1 MKTSARNQPT
11 LFPFESRIM
20 TGVESLHLDNGIP
33 VFLIEAGT
41 EDVMRI
47 EYIFKAGMVREYLP
61 LLATSTNLM
70 LTEGSQNHSAE
81 EINRIL
87 DYYGIFLNP
96 AAEKDIAGI
105 TVYFLSKQT
114 ERVLGLTE
122 EILFKPV
129 FPGKEL
135 DLLLRKR
142 LRWYQVNR
150 EKVQNLAMD
159 QFFESVFGSHHP
171 YGRQVAEKDFK
182 QITPSLL
189 KDFHSKYYR
198 PENMAIIV
206 SGKLHGQTAN
216 LLNRYFGKLRSKKI
230 FIEDTANII
239 GGVKEKHMHI
249 SKPGS
254 VQAAIRIGSSTINK
268 TDPDYPGLKFMNSLL
283 GGYFG
288 SRLMKNLREEKGLTY
303 GIHSAVSSFELSGFK
318 LISTDVA
325 NKNIQ
330 KTIDEIYR
338 EIRLLQTVPV
348 APEEIKV
355 VRNYMS
361 GELVRMFDG
370 PFALA
375 ESFKAVWEYGLD
387 YSYYDRLADKIK
399 TISPDEIIRLAQT
412 YFRIDDLY
420 EIIAG

>member
-1 MKTSARNQPT
+1 M
-11 LFPFESRIM
+11 
-20 TGVESLHLDNGIP
+20 
-33 VFLIEAGT
+33 
-41 EDVMRI
+41 
-47 EYIFKAGMVREYLP
+47 
-61 LLATSTNLM
+61 
-70 LTEGSQNHSAE
+70 
-81 EINRIL
+81 
-87 DYYGIFLNP
+87 
-96 AAEKDIAGI
+96 
-105 TVYFLSKQT
+105 
-114 ERVLGLTE
+114 
-122 EILFKPV
+122 

-206 SGKLHGQTAN
+206 SGKLHGQTVN

-239 GGVKEKHMHI
+239 GGVKEKHVHI

-288 SRLMKNLREEKGLTY
+288 SRLMKNIREEKGLTY

-330 KTIDEIYR
+330 KTIDEIYG

>member
-1 MKTSARNQPT
+1 
-11 LFPFESRIM
+11 M

-206 SGKLHGQTAN
+206 SGKLHGQTVN

>member
-1 MKTSARNQPT
+1 
-11 LFPFESRIM
+11 M
-20 TGVESLHLDNGIP
+20 TGVETLHLDNDVP
-33 VFLIEAGT
+33 VFLIKAGT
-41 EDVMRI
+41 EEVMRV
-47 EYIFKAGMVREYLP
+47 EFIFKAGMVREYLP
-61 LLATSTNLM
+61 LLATSTNMM

-105 TVYFLSKQT
+105 IVYFLTKHT
-114 ERVLGLTE
+114 GKVLSLTE

-129 FPGKEL
+129 FPEKEL

-171 YGRQVAEKDFK
+171 YGRQVAEKDFE

-206 SGKLHGQTAN
+206 SGKLHEQTVN
-216 LLNRYFGKLRSKKI
+216 LLNRHFGKLRSKKI
-230 FIEDTANII
+230 YVEDTGNII
-239 GGVKEKHMHI
+239 DGKNEKKVHI
-249 SKPGS
+249 SKAGS
-254 VQAAIRIGSSTINK
+254 VQSAIRIGSSTINK

>member
-1 MKTSARNQPT
+1 MKTSARTQPP

-198 PENMAIIV
+198 PDNMAIIV
-206 SGKLHGQTAN
+206 SGKLHGQTVN

-239 GGVKEKHMHI
+239 AGVKEKNVHI
-249 SKPGS
+249 GKPGS

-288 SRLMKNLREEKGLTY
+288 SRLMKNIREEKGLTY

>member
-1 MKTSARNQPT
+1 
-11 LFPFESRIM
+11 M

-206 SGKLHGQTAN
+206 SGKLHGQTVN

-239 GGVKEKHMHI
+239 GGVKEKHVHI

>member
-1 MKTSARNQPT
+1 
-11 LFPFESRIM
+11 M

-206 SGKLHGQTAN
+206 SGKLHGQTVN

-348 APEEIKV
+348 ATEEIKV